1 MELVRG
7 AGDAGDAGTPTAD
20 EAFDA
25 FVRAHQKSLH
35 RTAYL
40 MTGDRER
47 AQDVVQTALAKLYQ
61 AWPRRAEWDH
71 PLAYARQAVVSTVLR
86 SAERRWWGEKPTEH
100 LPEHDTADPA
110 PDALAADRDQLRRA
124 LADLPVRQRSA
135 VVLRYYLDLS
145 EAATADAMAC
155 PPGTVKSLTARG
167 LAALRT
173 SLAEASA

>member
-7 AGDAGDAGTPTAD
+7 ADERAASDDAFA
-20 EAFDA
+20 A
-25 FVRAHQKSLH
+25 FVREHQAALH

-47 AQDVVQTALAKLYQ
+47 AQDVVQTALARLYQ
-61 AWPRRAEWDH
+61 AWPRRAEWEH
-71 PLAYARQAVVSTVLR
+71 PLAYARQAVVSVVLR
-86 SAERRWWGEKPTEH
+86 SAERRWWSEKPTESV
-100 LPEHDTADPA
+100 PEHGAAAASTESVT
-110 PDALAADRDQLRRA
+110 ADRDQLRRA

-145 EAATADAMAC
+145 EAATAQALDC

-173 SLAEASA
+173 SLAETP

>member
-1 MELVRG
+1 MERVRD
-7 AGDAGDAGTPTAD
+7 DAESAD
-20 EAFDA
+20 DAFDA
-25 FVRAHQKSLH
+25 FVRENSRSLH

-61 AWPRRAEWDH
+61 AWPRRAEWEH

-100 LPEHDTADPA
+100 LPERAGPGTDHDDVT
-110 PDALAADRDQLRRA
+110 ADRDELRRA
-124 LADLPVRQRSA
+124 LAALPVRQRSA

-155 PPGTVKSLTARG
+155 PPGTVKSLTSRG

-173 SLAEASA
+173 SLTEANA

>member
-1 MELVRG
+1 MELVR
-7 AGDAGDAGTPTAD
+7 DAGDDPRED
-20 EAFDA
+20 DDAFDA
-25 FVRAHQKSLH
+25 FVRANQVSLH

-61 AWPRRAEWDH
+61 AWPRRAEWEH
-71 PLAYARQAVVSTVLR
+71 PLAYARQAVVSAVLR
-86 SAERRWWGEKPTEH
+86 SAERKWWGEKPTEF
-100 LPEHDTADPA
+100 LPDHGTADA
-110 PDALAADRDQLRRA
+110 ATESVAADRDQLRRA

-145 EAATADAMAC
+145 EAATADAMDC
-155 PPGTVKSLTARG
+155 PAGTVKSLTARG

>member
-1 MELVRG
+1 MRVVGGEPP
-7 AGDAGDAGTPTAD
+7 ADHDAS
-20 EAFDA
+20 FDA
-25 FVRAHQKSLH
+25 FVRAHQALLH

-61 AWPRRAEWDH
+61 AWGRREEWEH

-86 SAERRWWGEKPTEH
+86 SAERRWWGERPTEH
-100 LPEHDTADPA
+100 LPERPA
-110 PDALAADRDQLRRA
+110 PDTAPDQVAARDELRRA
-124 LADLPVRQRSA
+124 LAELPVRQRSA

-145 EAATADAMAC
+145 EAETADALQC
-155 PPGTVKSLTARG
+155 PTGTVKSLTARG

-173 SLAEASA
+173 SLGEMSA